1 MEVHH
6 HSQSHE
12 RKSWK
17 AYFWEFLMLFLA
29 VYCGFLAENWREHIV
44 EHQREKE
51 YIKSFVED
59 LKQDTAQ
66 LNVIVRKFTRKLAFH
81 DSLLR
86 ELANPMIFK
95 SSSRAHY
102 FFEMGRHFPDYIYT
116 DRTIQ
121 QLKNGGGM
129 RLIRNKAVSDSIV
142 DYDSKVRTLA
152 IAQAQMNDLVLT
164 FGLEK
169 NKLFQNRLLDTLNDG
184 FHNPPIALLSQN
196 RNDVE
201 EFYNNMNDQ
210 RTVFSYMKELDED
223 LLKTG
228 TRTIEFIKK
237 EYHLQ

>member
-1 MEVHH
+1 MEVHAH
-6 HSQSHE
+6 THTE
-12 RKSWK
+12 RKK
-17 AYFWEFLMLFLA
+17 FIHYLLEFLMLFLA
-29 VYCGFLAENWREHIV
+29 VFCGFLAENQREHMV

-66 LNVIVRKFTRKLAFH
+66 LKLIIEKFDKKLAFH
-81 DSLLR
+81 DSLLQ
-86 ELANPMIFK
+86 ELANPMVFK

-129 RLIRNKAVSDSIV
+129 RLIRNKEVSNSIV
-142 DYDSKVRTLA
+142 DYDSKVKTLV
-152 IAQAQMNDLVLT
+152 IAEAQMNELVLT

-169 NKLFQNRLLDTLNDG
+169 NKLFQNRLLDTLNNGLHD
-184 FHNPPIALLSQN
+184 PPIALLSQN
-196 RNDVE
+196 KNDVE
-201 EFYNNMNDQ
+201 EFYNNMKDQ
-210 RTVFSYMKELDED
+210 RTIFSYMKGLNID

-237 EYHLQ
+237 EYHLK

>member
-1 MEVHH
+1 MEVHAH
-6 HSQSHE
+6 THTE
-12 RKSWK
+12 RKSLK
-17 AYFWEFLMLFLA
+17 HYLFEFFMLFLA
-29 VYCGFLAENWREHIV
+29 VFCGFLAENWREHIV

-66 LNVIVRKFTRKLAFH
+66 LTGIIKKFGQKLAFH
-81 DSLLR
+81 DSLLQ
-86 ELANPMIFK
+86 ELANPGIFR

-142 DYDSKVRTLA
+142 DYDSKVKALA

-169 NKLFQNRLLDTLNDG
+169 NKLFQNRLLDTLHNG
-184 FHNPPIALLSQN
+184 FHSPPIALLSQN
-196 RNDVE
+196 RNEVE

-210 RTVFSYMKELDED
+210 RTVFSYLKGLDED

>member
-1 MEVHH
+1 MEVHT
-6 HSQSHE
+6 HSHTE
-12 RKSWK
+12 RKK
-17 AYFWEFLMLFLA
+17 FTHYLWEFLMLFLA
-29 VYCGFLAENWREHIV
+29 VFCGFLAENWREHIV

-66 LNVIVRKFTRKLAFH
+66 LKVIIETFNRKLSFH
-81 DSLLR
+81 DSLLQ
-86 ELANPMIFK
+86 ELASPMIFK
-95 SSSRAHY
+95 NSSRAHY
-102 FFEMGRHFPDYIYT
+102 FFETGRHFPDYIYT

-129 RLIRNKAVSDSIV
+129 RLIRNKAVSNSIV
-142 DYDSKVRTLA
+142 DYDSKVKTLA
-152 IAQAQMNDLVLT
+152 IAEKQMNDFVLT
-164 FGLEK
+164 LGQEK
-169 NKLFQNRLLDTLNDG
+169 NKLFQNRLLDTLNNG

-201 EFYNNMNDQ
+201 EFYNNVKDQ
-210 RTVFSYMKELDED
+210 RTAFSYMKRLDED